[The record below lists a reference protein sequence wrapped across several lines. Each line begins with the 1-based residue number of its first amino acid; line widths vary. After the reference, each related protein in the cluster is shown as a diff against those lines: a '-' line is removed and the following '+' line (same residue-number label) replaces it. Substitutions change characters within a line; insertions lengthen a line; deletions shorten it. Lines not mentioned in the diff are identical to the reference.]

1 MKDAY
6 ADGKPKDCRYCYYY
20 GRHSCTLKSCYYE
33 NNRSR
38 KAPRSGCDDC
48 PYGRCGP
55 CIGWCTKEIL
65 RSIGRGNTK

>member
-33 NNRSR
+33 NSRSR
-38 KAPRSGCDDC
+38 NAPKSECDVF
-48 PYGRCGP
+48 GAVRLF
-55 CIGWCTKEIL
+55 TK
-65 RSIGRGNTK
+65 SATTWFTVWKV